1 MESSVF
7 SRSFHCSA
15 PMISNVQAVPER
27 TAAISGYFSKKLVC
41 SPAKRNLSLVLC
53 SKSDDGAISVASEYS
68 GAPRAT
74 FPREFEA
81 LVLEVCD
88 ETEVA
93 ELKLKIG
100 DFEMHLKRELGV
112 SQAPSSNISPTVAPP
127 IPSEPM
133 DVAAPAAPPA
143 PAAPKSSPEKSD
155 PFKNVSFGRS
165 PRLAALEASGA
176 SGFALVT
183 SPAVGS
189 FLKSRTRKGKVLPQN
204 CKEGDVIR
212 EGQIIGYLAQF
223 GKQLP
228 LRSNVAG
235 EVLKMFYDSGEAVG
249 YGDPLIAVL
258 PSFHGIRK

>member
-53 SKSDDGAISVASEYS
+53 SKSDGEYFCCS
-68 GAPRAT
+68 SCYPST
-74 FPREFEA
+74 PFHSQA

-143 PAAPKSSPEKSD
+143 PAAPKSSLEKSD

-183 SPAVGS
+183 SPAVGDVLELTIEAS
-189 FLKSRTRKGKVLPQN
+189 NFHFLL
-204 CKEGDVIR
+204 
-212 EGQIIGYLAQF
+212 
-223 GKQLP
+223 
-228 LRSNVAG
+228 
-235 EVLKMFYDSGEAVG
+235 
-249 YGDPLIAVL
+249 
-258 PSFHGIRK
+258 

>member
-53 SKSDDGAISVASEYS
+53 SKSDGEYFCCSSIRDGAISVASEYS

-143 PAAPKSSPEKSD
+143 PAAPKSSLEKSD

-183 SPAVGS
+183 SPAVGD
-189 FLKSRTRKGKVLPQN
+189 FHLPMDVLN
-204 CKEGDVIR
+204 
-212 EGQIIGYLAQF
+212 
-223 GKQLP
+223 
-228 LRSNVAG
+228 
-235 EVLKMFYDSGEAVG
+235 
-249 YGDPLIAVL
+249 
-258 PSFHGIRK
+258 